1 MKARTAARL
10 AWAAAAFPAT
20 VQLVALALLLLSLAS
35 PVFLPAA
42 VELTSGTP
50 VAFVGFLA
58 YPMVGGLIA
67 ARRPGNPVGWLLL
80 AFSAGVALTNVVYLY
95 AVYGLVVSSAPLPGA
110 ETAAWADAWVWIIP
124 LCSLPAVLLLYP
136 GGRVASPG
144 WRWALRLCFA
154 PAVLAVGIG
163 VALLGESGRQ
173 ILLGSELPSR
183 AARVLEAI
191 VLPFLLVLVL
201 IGVAALVVRFRM
213 GGWEERQ
220 QIKWVVLSS
229 TYLVLSGALA
239 VAAPRLLPPLA
250 GEFLSTLGFMSVPL
264 AIAIA
269 ILRYR
274 LYDIDRIIN
283 RTLVYGS
290 LTIILGLIYV
300 TAIVGAGTLLQE
312 VTGDHRNNLI
322 VAASTIVVAGLFR
335 PARARVQAFID
346 RRFYRRKYDATRT
359 LEAFSIRLRD
369 DVDLENLESD
379 LIHVVRNT
387 MQPAHVSVWLRT

>member
-10 AWAAAAFPAT
+10 AWAAAAFAAT

-35 PVFLPAA
+35 PVFLPSA

-80 AFSAGVALTNVVYLY
+80 AFSAGVALTNVIYLY

-136 GGRVASPG
+136 GGGVASPG
-144 WRWALRLCFA
+144 WRWPLRLCFA
-154 PAVLAVGIG
+154 PAVLAAGIG
-163 VALLGESGRQ
+163 VALRGESGHQ
-173 ILLGSELPSR
+173 ILLGEELPSR

-191 VLPFLLVLVL
+191 ILPFLLVLVL

-239 VAAPRLLPPLA
+239 VAAPQLLPPLA

-290 LTIILGLIYV
+290 LTIILALVYV

-322 VAASTIVVAGLFR
+322 VAASTIAVAGLFR

-346 RRFYRRKYDATRT
+346 RRFYRRKYDAART
-359 LEAFSIRLRD
+359 LEAFSSRLRD

>member
-80 AFSAGVALTNVVYLY
+80 AFSAGVALTNVIYLY
-95 AVYGLVVSSAPLPGA
+95 AVYGLVVSSVPLPGA

-124 LCSLPAVLLLYP
+124 LCSLPVVLLLYP

-144 WRWALRLCFA
+144 WRWPLRLCFA
-154 PAVLAVGIG
+154 PAVLAAGIG
-163 VALLGESGRQ
+163 VALWGESGRQ
-173 ILLGSELPSR
+173 ILLGEELPSR
-183 AARVLEAI
+183 EARVLEAI

-201 IGVAALVVRFRM
+201 VGVAALVVRFRM
-213 GGWEERQ
+213 GAWEERQ

-229 TYLVLSGALA
+229 AYLVLSGALA
-239 VAAPRLLPPLA
+239 VAAPQLFPPLA

-290 LTIILGLIYV
+290 LTIILALVYV

-322 VAASTIVVAGLFR
+322 VVASTIAVAGLFR

-346 RRFYRRKYDATRT
+346 RRFYRRKYDAART

-369 DVDLENLESD
+369 DVDLESLESD